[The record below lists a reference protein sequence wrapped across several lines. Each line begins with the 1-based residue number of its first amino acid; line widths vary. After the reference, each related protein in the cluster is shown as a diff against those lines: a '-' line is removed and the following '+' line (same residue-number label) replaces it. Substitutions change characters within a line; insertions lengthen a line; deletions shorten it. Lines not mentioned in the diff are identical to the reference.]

1 MRSAKS
7 YVGNNLCTDMLVQSL
22 NELLAPHA
30 QVGTK
35 RRNGKADEE
44 RLILYAHIRSITSNG
59 FASHYRPR
67 LNKALLQQ
75 WRL

>member
-1 MRSAKS
+1 MKSAES
-7 YVGNNLCTDMLVQSL
+7 YVGNNLCPNMLIKPL
-22 NELLAPHA
+22 DKLLAPHA
-30 QVGTK
+30 QVSTQGRNRK
-35 RRNGKADEE
+35 RNEE